1 MMVLAQFFGTSTGF
15 WMNGQM
21 RWDLY
26 HARKSEER
34 EIGRI
39 KPYEGSA
46 QVGGGALRAPR
57 IRARRGATK
66 A

>member
-1 MMVLAQFFGTSTGF
+1 
-15 WMNGQM
+15 MNGQM

-34 EIGRI
+34 EIRRI